1 MNLTVIAAGAV
12 FLHMVLF
19 TDAWA
24 QPKLPHAPTENEL
37 LMLPKECQET
47 RKAGPVADAYAKRLR
62 TQGITGISHYCNGL
76 NFINRFKFSSRD
88 KTEKRFNLQS
98 AIGEFDYVLGHSA
111 PNATGLQTI
120 QAQKELA
127 EMMLKNL

>member
-1 MNLTVIAAGAV
+1 
-12 FLHMVLF
+12 MVLF

-37 LMLPKECQET
+37 LMLPEECQAT
-47 RKAGPVADAYAKRLR
+47 RKGGQPAEAYAKRLQV
-62 TQGITGISHYCNGL
+62 QGITGISHYCAGL
-76 NFINRFKFSSRD
+76 NFINRAKFVSRN
-88 KTEKRFNLQS
+88 KTGKRFNLQS